1 MAMHHVSDGESI
13 ASIAKDNGYLWNT
26 IWDHPGNAALKA
38 KRRNPNQL
46 VAGDEVFLPDKGRKS
61 VSKPVDGKHRF
72 TRKGEPTR
80 FKLKLTTLGEARSNE
95 RYTLTFGEQVIHGT
109 TDGEGRI
116 EHFIPGETKSATL
129 MLSKGK
135 EIYAIALGQLDPLD
149 ELRGVQQRLS
159 NLGYA
164 CDASNELDDQTRA
177 ALAKFQA
184 REKLPVTGDPDAA
197 TKAKLQELHV

>member
-46 VAGDEVFLPDKGRKS
+46 VAGDEVFLPDKGGKS